1 MSDLREK
8 QLTTK
13 NVFDGV
19 LLHVYRDEVELPNG
33 HQTVREY
40 IKHPGAAVMIPI
52 TDDGQIIFER
62 QFRYPL
68 NMELIELPAGKI
80 DFGEDPLDSAKR
92 ELEEETGYV
101 GETFIDLGLL
111 HPCIGYS
118 DEVIYIYLVKNL
130 TFVEEQQDKDEFIET
145 FEMTLEDALDAVRSG
160 KITDAKTI
168 ISLFRAEKYLSGEW
182 KESEASVH
190 HNDS

>member
-80 DFGEDPLDSAKR
+80 DPGEDPLDSAKR

-145 FEMTLEDALDAVRSG
+145 FQMTLEDALDAVRSG

-168 ISLFRAEKYLSGEW
+168 ISLFRAEKYLTGEW
-182 KESEASVH
+182 EDSEE
-190 HNDS
+190 

>member
-8 QLTTK
+8 QLTTE

-33 HQTVREY
+33 HHTVREY

-68 NMELIELPAGKI
+68 DMELIELPAGKI
-80 DFGEDPLDSAKR
+80 DPGEDALDSAKR

-145 FEMTLEDALDAVRSG
+145 FEMSLGEALDAVRSG
-160 KITDAKTI
+160 QITDAKTI
-168 ISLFRAEKYLSGEW
+168 ISLFRAEKYLTGEW
-182 KESEASVH
+182 EESEASIY
-190 HNDS
+190 HNDE